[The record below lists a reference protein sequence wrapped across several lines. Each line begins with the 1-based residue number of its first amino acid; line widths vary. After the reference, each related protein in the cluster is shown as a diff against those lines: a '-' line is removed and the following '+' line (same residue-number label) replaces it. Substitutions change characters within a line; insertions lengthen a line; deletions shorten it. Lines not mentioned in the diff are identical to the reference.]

1 MGRTQTAFNI
11 IACVGAAFHIL
22 CGVLAV
28 YFLAPSNMNEPV
40 LSRHARNAEKSS
52 SSSSVNITTT
62 ATSARTSA
70 EELMT
75 ACNQALTCDEC
86 LNFARRCFWFE
97 TTTGYYCY
105 DIESESPGIKSQ
117 LTGFYDRIHA
127 DGVRNV
133 QWGSCSAP
141 LTVTVFMIMSMVLVA
156 VIFIAFC
163 MVHFVCNNNK
173 ETEMLIEADLAAQNE
188 QYLTRLGRLN
198 PLPFNK
204 GASSKSF
211 APKANA

>member
-1 MGRTQTAFNI
+1 
-11 IACVGAAFHIL
+11 
-22 CGVLAV
+22 
-28 YFLAPSNMNEPV
+28 MNQEL
-40 LSRHARNAEKSS
+40 LSRHGRDVADSGNQVVVTNLTRNSS
-52 SSSSVNITTT
+52 MEQCSEAMS
-62 ATSARTSA
+62 
-70 EELMT
+70 
-75 ACNQALTCDEC
+75 CDEC
-86 LNFARRCFWFE
+86 LNFARKCFWFE
-97 TTTGYYCY
+97 TADATYCY
-105 DIESESPGIKSQ
+105 DIESETDGIQRQ

-127 DGVRNV
+127 DGVQNV

-173 ETEMLIEADLAAQNE
+173 EAEMLIEADLAAQNE

-204 GASSKSF
+204 GFTSSKSF
-211 APKANA
+211 TPKSSA

>member
-28 YFLAPSNMNEPV
+28 YFLAPSGMNQIDLV
-40 LSRHARNAEKSS
+40 QSRHARDVGPEM
-52 SSSSVNITTT
+52 VNND
-62 ATSARTSA
+62 RTVVTNRTVGQI
-70 EELMT
+70 E
-75 ACNQALTCDEC
+75 ACDQALSCDEC
-86 LNFARRCFWFE
+86 LNFARKCFWFE
-97 TTTGYYCY
+97 TADETYCY
-105 DIESESPGIKSQ
+105 DIESKSGGISNQ
-117 LTGFYDRIHA
+117 LTGFYDQIHA
-127 DGVRNV
+127 EGVQNV

-156 VIFIAFC
+156 IIFIAFC

-173 ETEMLIEADLAAQNE
+173 EAEMLLEADLAAANE

-204 GASSKSF
+204 GTTSKLVTPKSS
-211 APKANA
+211 A

>member
-22 CGVLAV
+22 CGILAV
-28 YFLAPSNMNEPV
+28 YFLAPSNMGEVP
-40 LSRHARNAEKSS
+40 SRHARDAGDQTVVKNL
-52 SSSSVNITTT
+52 T
-62 ATSARTSA
+62 RTGD
-70 EELMT
+70 MT
-75 ACNQALTCDEC
+75 ACDQAMSCNEC
-86 LNFARRCFWFE
+86 LNFARKCFWFE
-97 TTTGYYCY
+97 TTTDTFCY
-105 DIESESPGIKSQ
+105 DIEMASGGIKSQ
-117 LTGFYDRIHA
+117 LTGFYDKIHS
-127 DGVRNV
+127 DGVQNV

-173 ETEMLIEADLAAQNE
+173 EAEMLIEADLAAQNE

-204 GASSKSF
+204 GSNNKSF
-211 APKANA
+211 TPKSSA

>member
-28 YFLAPSNMNEPV
+28 YFLAPSGMNQDV
-40 LSRHARNAEKSS
+40 LSRHARDVVDNQAVVITNLTRSENSS
-52 SSSSVNITTT
+52 SM
-62 ATSARTSA
+62 
-70 EELMT
+70 EQ
-75 ACNQALTCDEC
+75 CNEAMTCDEC
-86 LNFARRCFWFE
+86 LNFARKCFWFE
-97 TTTGYYCY
+97 TADATYCY
-105 DIESESPGIKSQ
+105 DIESESGGIKRQ

-127 DGVRNV
+127 DGVQNV
-133 QWGSCSAP
+133 QWGSCNAP

-173 ETEMLIEADLAAQNE
+173 EAEMLIEADLAAQNE

-211 APKANA
+211 TPKSSA